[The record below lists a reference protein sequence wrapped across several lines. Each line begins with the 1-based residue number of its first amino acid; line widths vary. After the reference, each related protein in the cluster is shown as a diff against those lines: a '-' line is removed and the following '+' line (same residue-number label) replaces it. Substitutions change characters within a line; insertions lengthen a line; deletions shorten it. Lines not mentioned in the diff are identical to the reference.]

1 MENENQKLSSPPK
14 MNPAKY
20 ESCHTWFLSKVNE
33 YHFQSPFPS
42 YASCFFRYE
51 IAYLPIHQRSCSW
64 KPILELPKV
73 CLSYTICK
81 SVDYFLSNLDR
92 LSFSLS
98 SLSYHVRGI
107 NVTTSN
113 VMLIKSQES
122 KISINC
128 LDKTDVTWPL
138 TSFVLPW
145 FSNWFVFLLWS

>member
-1 MENENQKLSSPPK
+1 MKITKAVSFWNDLTNLDLERVPK
-14 MNPAKY
+14 I
-20 ESCHTWFLSKVNE
+20 
-33 YHFQSPFPS
+33 FQTLWN
-42 YASCFFRYE
+42 C
-51 IAYLPIHQRSCSW
+51 IPIHQRSCSW

-98 SLSYHVRGI
+98 CLSYHVRGI

-113 VMLIKSQES
+113 VMLIKSKES
-122 KISINC
+122 KISNNC

-138 TSFVLPW
+138 TYYLSTSFVLPW
-145 FSNWFVFLLWS
+145 FSYWFVFLLWS